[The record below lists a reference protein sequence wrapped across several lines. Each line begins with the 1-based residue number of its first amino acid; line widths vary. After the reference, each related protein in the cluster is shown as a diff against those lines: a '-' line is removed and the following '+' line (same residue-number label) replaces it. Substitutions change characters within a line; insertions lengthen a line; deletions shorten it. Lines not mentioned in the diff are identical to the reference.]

1 MASFWKVVTKGII
14 PDIILLPILK
24 FTFVEK
30 LLLGQISFLYLL
42 IWQVSSILFIIFHL
56 TVKYSKNTVKIL

>member
-1 MASFWKVVTKGII
+1 MASFWKVGTKGII

-30 LLLGQISFLYLL
+30 LLMGQISFQYLL
-42 IWQVSSILFIIFHL
+42 I
-56 TVKYSKNTVKIL
+56 